1 MFQLDKRVMT
11 CITHVSASQITSQ
24 RFAPCCEIN
33 IHHLSIK
40 DRFAGSVT
48 QSVCFSLS
56 LHIYDTI
63 FKQQQ
68 QK

>member
-40 DRFAGSVT
+40 DRFAGSAN
-48 QSVCFSLS
+48 SVCVFLANDSHLR
-56 LHIYDTI
+56 YN
-63 FKQQQ
+63 F
-68 QK
+68 